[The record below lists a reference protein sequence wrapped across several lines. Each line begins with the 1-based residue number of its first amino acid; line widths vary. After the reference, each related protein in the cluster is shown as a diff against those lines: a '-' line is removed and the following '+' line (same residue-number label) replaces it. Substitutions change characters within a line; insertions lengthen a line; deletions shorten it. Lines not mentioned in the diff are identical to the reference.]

1 MRKTEE
7 SPEHYENFEKQIG
20 CAFVF
25 MIFII
30 LIMFVYA
37 CVKIKQSE
45 NCEAYHTGNTN
56 HRPGK

>member
-7 SPEHYENFEKQIG
+7 NPEHYENFEKYNG
-20 CAFVF
+20 YAFMF
-25 MIFII
+25 MIFIM
-30 LIMFVYA
+30 LIMIVYA

-56 HRPGK
+56 HKRGK